1 MIYVVIPVYN
11 RIAYTES
18 CLQCLRRQTYPE
30 LLPIVVDD
38 GSTDGTSELIA
49 EKYPEVEV
57 IRGRGDWYWTGS
69 AYRGVERALALSRSD
84 QDYILMLNDD
94 LTFDSDL
101 IERLVAFCEK
111 HARSVVQALG
121 SWSDQRNR
129 IQYAG
134 RRIHHWTAGH
144 EATHRGEARDSFK
157 PDYAVLSDV
166 LTGRG
171 VLFPIQVFKEVGNYD
186 LRIIHRG
193 DPEFTKRASKAGW
206 SLWVYFGAVVYSYPV
221 EGKGNINERANFKLK
236 DIKEY
241 FFGAL
246 SSAHLPTMWR
256 NARTYTDSFFQAMIF
271 FICHFIR
278 MLFHFIVRLKLHG
291 D

>member
-1 MIYVVIPVYN
+1 MLLTEIKIK
-11 RIAYTES
+11 RISKFDLDKAQQYIDSLEEQITE
-18 CLQCLRRQTYPE
+18 
-30 LLPIVVDD
+30 V
-38 GSTDGTSELIA
+38 
-49 EKYPEVEV
+49 KHH
-57 IRGRGDWYWTGS
+57 
-69 AYRGVERALALSRSD
+69 LA
-84 QDYILMLNDD
+84 N
-94 LTFDSDL
+94 L
-101 IERLVAFCEK
+101 IEFSIK
-111 HARSVVQALG
+111 HPKSIVQAAG
-121 SWSDQRNR
+121 SWSDNKD
-129 IQYAG
+129 IVHYAG
-134 RRIHHWTAGH
+134 RIINWWTAKGTFIH
-144 EATHRGEARDSFK
+144 DGEK
-157 PDYAVLSDV
+157 LSDYPSDYKV
-166 LTGRG
+166 RSDTLTGRG

-256 NARTYTDSFFQAMIF
+256 NARTYTNSFFQAVIF